1 MKVLFIEDYALAA
14 ALVRDSL
21 QRKAPD
27 IELEIVSSIE
37 SALQRLGMPAQ
48 KDSHSRRGI
57 SAPMN
62 FDAVLTDLNLPDGS
76 GLEIL
81 QRLRVQGASL
91 PVIILTGSVSDA
103 IVKEA
108 LDAGASAV
116 FDKQSNYLQL
126 LPEALADAVLTASRT
141 VTFLN

>member
-37 SALQRLGMPAQ
+37 SALQRLGMPVQ
-48 KDSHSRRGI
+48 KDSHSRRGT

-116 FDKQSNYLQL
+116 FDKQSNYLRL
-126 LPEALADAVLTASRT
+126 LPEALANAVLTASRNA
-141 VTFLN
+141 TFLN